1 MRGGPPACRLVYTA
15 ATPSRAPAPPP
26 QLWDIAKGT
35 ESCVLLGHKYGVTAL
50 CLADDKSLLFSGD
63 AGGTLMV
70 WLGGSY
76 DHVVTVFAH
85 SAAIT
90 AIGYCTV
97 VNLPAESKASKGTI
111 VFTGAADGSVKAWRA
126 DTGAPWE
133 LQVRGSPEKA
143 WRGRCR
149 CGGGSE

>member
-1 MRGGPPACRLVYTA
+1 M
-15 ATPSRAPAPPP
+15 
-26 QLWDIAKGT
+26 
-35 ESCVLLGHKYGVTAL
+35 LLGHKYGITAL

-63 AGGTLMV
+63 SGGSLMV

-76 DHVVTVFAH
+76 DHIVTVHAH

-90 AIGYCTV
+90 TIAYCV
-97 VNLPAESKASKGTI
+97 VSALPPGSKASRGTI

-133 LQVRGSPEKA
+133 LQVRINEASQGL
-143 WRGRCR
+143 
-149 CGGGSE
+149 